1 LGGLN
6 NTQFLRSDA
15 NTTYTGGILSIETA
29 GAALGSS
36 TLSVNTGKIL
46 QSNTTTGDAFI
57 NLELKSRANVYF
69 GLDSTTND
77 LFVGGGSFGANKY
90 KVWHA
95 GNDGTTSTLDADLLD
110 GQHGSY
116 YTNATNISSGTL
128 GTARMGSGTAN
139 TTTYLRGDGSWQT
152 GPLGY
157 TGSAGTN
164 GYTGSAGSTGYTGSG
179 YGTTASVQMGSLG
192 VGTTASGVTG
202 EIRATGD
209 ITSGYSDRRLKDIE
223 GPIADPLD
231 KVNKLTGIYFK
242 TNDLAKSLGFND
254 DKRQVG
260 VIAQEVN
267 DMLPEVVSLAPFD
280 SRYFNKTITS
290 VSGENYLTVQYDK
303 LVPLLIE
310 AIKELASKVE
320 ELEKK

>member
-1 LGGLN
+1 
-6 NTQFLRSDA
+6 
-15 NTTYTGGILSIETA
+15 
-29 GAALGSS
+29 
-36 TLSVNTGKIL
+36 
-46 QSNTTTGDAFI
+46 
-57 NLELKSRANVYF
+57 
-69 GLDSTTND
+69 
-77 LFVGGGSFGANKY
+77 
-90 KVWHA
+90 
-95 GNDGTTSTLDADLLD
+95 
-110 GQHGSY
+110 
-116 YTNATNISSGTL
+116 
-128 GTARMGSGTAN
+128 MGSGTAN

-164 GYTGSAGSTGYTGSG
+164 GYTGSAGTNGSTGYTGSLGYTGSG
-179 YGTTASVQMGSLG
+179 YGTTANVQMGSLG

-223 GPIADPLD
+223 GPIDDPLD

-254 DKRQVG
+254 VKRQVG
-260 VIAQEVN
+260 VIAQDVN
-267 DMLPEVVSLAPFD
+267 ETLPEVVSLAPFD

-320 ELEKK
+320 ELEKR

>member
-1 LGGLN
+1 MGGLN

-164 GYTGSAGSTGYTGSG
+164 GYTGSAGTSGYTGSAGTKGYTGSAGTNGYTGSAGTNGYTGSAGSTGYTGSAGTNGYTGSAGSTGYTGSG

-192 VGTTASGVTG
+192 VLRFLFLLKLNSVF
-202 EIRATGD
+202 
-209 ITSGYSDRRLKDIE
+209 RL
-223 GPIADPLD
+223 L
-231 KVNKLTGIYFK
+231 F
-242 TNDLAKSLGFND
+242 
-254 DKRQVG
+254 
-260 VIAQEVN
+260 
-267 DMLPEVVSLAPFD
+267 PF
-280 SRYFNKTITS
+280 FH
-290 VSGENYLTVQYDK
+290 
-303 LVPLLIE
+303 
-310 AIKELASKVE
+310 
-320 ELEKK
+320 